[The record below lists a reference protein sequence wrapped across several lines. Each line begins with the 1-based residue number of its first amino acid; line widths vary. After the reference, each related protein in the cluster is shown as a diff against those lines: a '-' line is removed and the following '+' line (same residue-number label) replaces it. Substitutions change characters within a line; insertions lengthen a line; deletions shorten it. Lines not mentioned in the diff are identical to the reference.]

1 MPSRPFVPSSPVTVS
16 LDGGLPRLKPL
27 AQIIALLMVAGG
39 AQASQPF
46 SAAWFAAK
54 GAQQSAGAARP
65 GAQLP
70 GMTPPPLAQQQKVN
84 QQLQRSLQNLN
95 NTVAAI
101 AAQQAAQAAGRQAA
115 LAAPTALLQ
124 RLAAVR
130 GRLSLCAD
138 QAAAAKWWLSMPM
151 ASVSAEGPM
160 PKALSTRRTSPL
172 MPGCRHQGRA
182 CPLRRA
188 RMTSNPLIVA

>member
-1 MPSRPFVPSSPVTVS
+1 MSGDSGEINLPFDLSIGYQIRLTHRLMQKLLQLKIEQFGVTLGMWYFLRV
-16 LDGGLPRLKPL
+16 LWDQDGL
-27 AQIIALLMVAGG
+27 
-39 AQASQPF
+39 
-46 SAAWFAAK
+46 
-54 GAQQSAGAARP
+54 
-65 GAQLP
+65 
-70 GMTPPPLAQQQKVN
+70 TQKELSDLVG
-84 QQLQRSLQNLN
+84 
-95 NTVAAI
+95 TME
-101 AAQQAAQAAGRQAA
+101 
-115 LAAPTALLQ
+115 PTALLQ